1 MTDFKA
7 SDFRALVS
15 DFLPIGPVN
24 VSRPERQWTGGLG
37 GALLLAGL
45 GARHRAGSLMAVAG
59 GILLFRAV
67 TGHCPAYTAL
77 GLGQEKGSGQGQM
90 PGRQGRPVP
99 PRQPAHGG
107 WREAP
112 RSSAMAEVLGGP
124 DPAARST
131 RRRPAA
137 DDGVQEASEE
147 SFPASDP
154 PSFMA
159 GTGMAGADTA
169 GSGSGSGGRRQG

>member
-1 MTDFKA
+1 VTAFKA
-7 SDFRALVS
+7 PDVRALVS
-15 DFLPIGPVN
+15 DILPIGPVN
-24 VSRPERQWTGGLG
+24 VSPAERQWTGGLG

-45 GARHRAGSLMAVAG
+45 GARHRVGSLLAVAG

-77 GLGQEKGSGQGQM
+77 GLGLDQEKGSGQG
-90 PGRQGRPVP
+90 RPARGSVP

-107 WREAP
+107 WRESP
-112 RSSAMAEVLGGP
+112 RSAAVAEVLGGP
-124 DPAARST
+124 APFARST
-131 RRRPAA
+131 MRRPTA

-159 GTGMAGADTA
+159 GTGTA
-169 GSGSGSGGRRQG
+169 AAETASNASRRDG